1 MTRATVML
9 VGLLALAAAPRL
21 VDIHRPG
28 LTYDELYD
36 LEDSQRFCA
45 QGRGLEPISDG
56 YLNGQAPFFLACPAY
71 ALLGADERTARGLS
85 AAAGLLTV
93 LATYLLARRLMP
105 APWALLAAAWLGL
118 SPLFLAASRLAFSH
132 GHVFAVP
139 WLLLA
144 LRAVLIGRPRL
155 GTWGAGASCGLLA
168 GFAAGNDLLA
178 APWAA
183 TLLLLALLRL
193 GWRAGWG
200 ALARFLAGFGLAWAA
215 GLALASPMYAA
226 HPLRAVRDVASRL
239 SWWDGQTDHLW
250 LGANVAALPHYYY
263 PFVLLVRLTPPVL
276 VLVGLG
282 LLRRWSPALRVCLP
296 CLWPILLVT
305 FKGWKSPFYLTP
317 LLPLLFVIAAASL
330 RGLVRALP
338 RARRR
343 WAVGAT
349 AAGVLAFQ
357 LAAVVDSHPDHLMG
371 GIRYGAKLYGE
382 FAGPAVSHGQW
393 VPEALQRVRDDAS
406 GRDVVVL
413 VPLGY
418 VPRQVALYSARLGLS
433 QVHTPDRLRRGLN
446 PRDVDYVVVSH
457 EVLAHAEGR
466 RLNGALLALV
476 ADGGAFRQLSAV
488 RTSGFP
494 TATIWKRIDATSRS
508 AQVLPRREASVTVQ

>member
-1 MTRATVML
+1 MSRAAAL
-9 VGLLALAAAPRL
+9 VAGLLVLAAVPRL

-45 QGRGLEPISDG
+45 QRRVLEPISDG

-71 ALLGADERTARGLS
+71 ALLGTGERTARGLS
-85 AAAGLLTV
+85 AAAGLLAV

-105 APWALLAAAWLGL
+105 GPWALLAAAWLGL
-118 SPLFLAASRLAFSH
+118 SPFFLAASRLAFSH

-144 LRAVLIGRPRL
+144 LRGALAGRPRL
-155 GTWGAGASCGLLA
+155 GSWATAAGCGLLA

-178 APWAA
+178 TPWAA
-183 TLLLLALLRL
+183 TLLLLALRRL
-193 GWRAGWG
+193 GWRAGRG
-200 ALARFLAGFGLAWAA
+200 ALARFFVGFGLAWVA
-215 GLALASPMYAA
+215 GLSLASPMYAA

-250 LGANVAALPHYYY
+250 LGASVAALPHYYY

-276 VLVGLG
+276 LLVGLG

-296 CLWPILLVT
+296 CLWPIVLVT

-317 LLPLLFVIAAASL
+317 LLPLLFVVAAASL
-330 RGLVRALP
+330 RELVRSLP
-338 RARRR
+338 PARRS
-343 WAVGAT
+343 WAAGA
-349 AAGVLAFQ
+349 AGAGVLAFQ
-357 LAAVVDSHPDHLMG
+357 LAAVADSHPDHLMG
-371 GIRYGAKLYGE
+371 GIRYGARLYGE

-393 VPEALQRVRDDAS
+393 VSEVLQRVRDDAS
-406 GRDVVVL
+406 APDVAVL

-418 VPRQVALYSARLGLS
+418 APRQVALYSARLGLT
-433 QVHTPDRLRRGLN
+433 QVHTPDRLKRGLN

-476 ADGGAFRQLSAV
+476 ADAGAFRQLSAV
-488 RTSGFP
+488 RTAGFP

-508 AQVLPRREASVTVQ
+508 AQVLPRREASVAVQ